1 MGKGQT
7 GRTADRVAARGEGIR
22 GEAVRDKR
30 DERERESAPPR
41 LSIASR
47 IVSRVVEH
55 AKACGV
61 DVDALLQASGVDPND
76 LVLGGRVP
84 FAPYLR
90 LWQEALARSGDPAFG
105 FEVARTGGGATHDL
119 LRFVCM
125 TGADMREAMSR
136 ASRYLA
142 ITTNASSWPVEL
154 AEDTAVIGIERLGGF
169 HPDHQVLDE
178 FTAAEIVTL
187 GRLFTGVD
195 WVPREVRFAHKEPPH
210 VEVYRA
216 FFRSPLL
223 FGCARAEVHVDK
235 DVLSLPLTKGDA
247 AMGTFFAEE
256 AEKLLDAERSAD
268 VIGGVRR
275 LIRDGLRG
283 EAPAIGDVAAELG
296 MSTRTLRRRLE
307 AENVSFVGLLDETR
321 FALAK
326 RYLEGGRLSIAEIA
340 FFVGFSEPSAFH
352 RAFRRWTGTTP
363 QAYARSWADR
373 AERSV

>member
-1 MGKGQT
+1 MGKELT
-7 GRTADRVAARGEGIR
+7 GHGTGDVGHR
-22 GEAVRDKR
+22 R
-30 DERERESAPPR
+30 DEAERESVAPR

-55 AKACGV
+55 AKTCGV
-61 DVDALLQASGVDPND
+61 DTSELLAASGVEPND

-84 FAPYLR
+84 LAPYVR
-90 LWQEALARSGDPAFG
+90 LWQEALLRSGNPAFG
-105 FEVARTGGGATHDL
+105 FEVAWMGGGETHDL

-125 TGADMREAMSR
+125 TGADMRNALER

-142 ITTNASSWPVEL
+142 ITTNAASWPVEIL
-154 AEDTAVIGIERLGGF
+154 EDMAVIGIERIGGF
-169 HPDHQVLDE
+169 HPDHRVIDE

-195 WVPREVRFAHKEPPH
+195 WTPREVRFAHEEPAH

-216 FFRSPLL
+216 FFRSRVV
-223 FGCARAEVHVDK
+223 FGCSRAEVRVDK

-247 AMGTFFAEE
+247 AMGTFFAEA
-256 AEKLLDAERSAD
+256 AEKLLDAEREAD

-296 MSTRTLRRRLE
+296 MSARTLRRRLE
-307 AENVSFVGLLDETR
+307 AENVSFVSLLDETR

-326 RYLEGGRLSIAEIA
+326 RYLEVDRLSIAEIA

-363 QAYARSWADR
+363 QAYARAWAGRDG
-373 AERSV
+373 V